1 MFTTTLLF
9 ASLAGS
15 AYAHVAAF
23 APGMFCRVSPC
34 MRQSL
39 NALLVR
45 PDTNFLSSQ
54 GGNNPAVNDQD
65 TNIAVNPLYNL
76 PYSKWWMQ
84 ADRGCDLAPPPA
96 GEYLILPAGGSFTVE
111 LAVNQAFT
119 TLSWGGTRTTTWPDG
134 GNHPDDWHGPDVGE
148 GCLSNNPDQE
158 GGALHTHNETTA
170 AGTAWAISYES
181 DIANV
186 RLDNLVVF
194 TTLEH
199 TPFRRLATYQV
210 PKDLPACPPGGCY
223 CAWLWVPKGCKPSS
237 KTDFLQSSADIP
249 FHKAANR
256 TCTCKTTSAKSPA
269 ALQRRSFRHR
279 NHPSIVVMTRASASR
294 VRSR

>member
-1 MFTTTLLF
+1 MLTTAILFT
-9 ASLAGS
+9 SLAGS

-23 APGMFCRVSPC
+23 APGMFCR
-34 MRQSL
+34 
-39 NALLVR
+39 
-45 PDTNFLSSQ
+45 

-76 PYSKWWMQ
+76 PFSQWWMQ
-84 ADRGCDLAPPPA
+84 ADRGCNLAPPPA
-96 GEYLILPAGGSFTVE
+96 GEYLNLPAGGAFTVE

-119 TLSWGGTRTTTWPDG
+119 TLSWGGSRTTAWPDG

-148 GCLSNNPDQE
+148 GCLSDNPGGE

-170 AGTAWAISYES
+170 AGTAWAISYEA

-210 PKDLPACPPGGCY
+210 PKDLPPCPPGGCY
-223 CAWLWVPKGCKPSS
+223 CAWLWVPKGCGEPNMYMQNYKCQVTGSTSTKRVSTPKPPVYCGDDSS
-237 KTDFLQSSADIP
+237 KCVKGAKQMIAWHQLDGNNIVTAPGVFPGYNPTTGYTVGAQNDI
-249 FHKAANR
+249 F
-256 TCTCKTTSAKSPA
+256 
-269 ALQRRSFRHR
+269 Q
-279 NHPSIVVMTRASASR
+279 
-294 VRSR
+294 